1 MPDRE
6 PPLTFL
12 PNDSGPPAHE
22 APHSNGAVTTSG
34 NARSRAI
41 RRRVLLGGAV
51 VFVGLWAFALTYSVT
66 AGGRS
71 PERLDDPTA
80 RTVENA
86 CRAAEHQLVAIPQL
100 GDRPTFAQ
108 RADRLTSEDVI
119 FQQMIDRLERLR
131 PNKKTPAVALTA
143 WLHDW
148 QRMVTAREHYAH
160 DLKANGKTAVF
171 REPGNGIEAIPNK
184 MNNWPLEQ
192 GTRTDTCNTG
202 VLQIEQVD
210 GPRAYGPGSKS

>member
-1 MPDRE
+1 VPDRE
-6 PPLTFL
+6 PLTFL
-12 PNDSGPPAHE
+12 SNEGGDPAHSV
-22 APHSNGAVTTSG
+22 PHPNGAVTTSG
-34 NARSRAI
+34 ITKTRRI
-41 RRRVLLGGAV
+41 RRRVIVGGSV

-71 PERLDDPTA
+71 PERLDNASA
-80 RTVENA
+80 RTVEKA
-86 CRAAEHQLVAIPQL
+86 CRDAQHRLEALHQL
-100 GDRPTFAQ
+100 GDHPTFAE
-108 RADRLTSEDVI
+108 RAARLTSEDGI
-119 FQQMIDRLERLR
+119 FTQMINKMERLQ
-131 PNKKTPAVALTA
+131 PSQATPATALKL

-148 QRMVTAREHYAH
+148 QRMVTARQNYAN
-160 DLKANGKTAVF
+160 DLRTKGAVAVF
-171 REPGNGIEAIPNK
+171 KEPGNGIEAIPNK

>member
-1 MPDRE
+1 VPDRE
-6 PPLTFL
+6 PLTFL
-12 PNDSGPPAHE
+12 PNDSGGGGAPEPPH
-22 APHSNGAVTTSG
+22 PNGAVTTSG
-34 NARSRAI
+34 ITKTRAI
-41 RRRVLLGGAV
+41 RRRVILGGAV

-80 RTVENA
+80 RTVETA
-86 CRAAEHQLVAIPQL
+86 CRDALHQLVAIPQL

-108 RADRLTSEDVI
+108 RAARLTSEDAI
-119 FQQMIDRLERLR
+119 YTQMIDRLERLR

-148 QRMVTAREHYAH
+148 QRMVTAREQYAH
-160 DLKANGKTAVF
+160 DLKANGKAAVF
-171 REPGNGIEAIPNK
+171 KEPGNGIEAIPNK

-210 GPRAYGPGSKS
+210 GPRAYGTGSKS

>member
-6 PPLTFL
+6 PLTFL
-12 PNDSGPPAHE
+12 PNDGGGPAHE

-34 NARSRAI
+34 ITKTRAI
-41 RRRVLLGGAV
+41 RRRFILGGAV

-86 CRAAEHQLVAIPQL
+86 CRDAQHQLVAIPQL

-108 RADRLTSEDVI
+108 RAARLTSEDVV
-119 FQQMIDRLERLR
+119 FEQMIGKLERLR
-131 PNKKTPAVALTA
+131 PNKKSPAAALTA
-143 WLHDW
+143 WAHDW
-148 QRMVTAREHYAH
+148 QRMVTAREKYAH
-160 DLKANGKTAVF
+160 DLRTNGKVAVF
-171 REPGNGIEAIPNK
+171 QEPGNGIEAIPNK

>member
-6 PPLTFL
+6 PLTFL
-12 PNDSGPPAHE
+12 SNSGDGPGYA
-22 APHSNGAVTTSG
+22 APHSNGAVTASG
-34 NARSRAI
+34 ITKTRKV
-41 RRRVLLGGAV
+41 RRRLVLGAVV

-71 PERLDDPTA
+71 PERLDNPSA

-86 CRAAEHQLVAIPQL
+86 CSVAEHQLVAIPQL
-100 GDRPTFAQ
+100 GDRPTFEQ
-108 RADRLTSEDVI
+108 RAARLSAEDAI
-119 FQQMIDRLERLR
+119 FNRMINKMERLQ
-131 PNKKTPAVALTA
+131 PTQATPATALKA

-148 QRMVTAREHYAH
+148 QRMVTARQNYAN
-160 DLKANGKTAVF
+160 DLRTKGRTAVF
-171 REPGNGIEAIPNK
+171 KEPGNGIEAIPNK

-202 VLQIEQVD
+202 VLQLEQVD
-210 GPRAYGPGSKS
+210 GPRAYGPGSKA